1 MRSVKATFKKQI
13 KDLAKNTSVLV
24 QFIIFPV
31 VAFAMTEL
39 IARGDDNIPDTM
51 FTTMMAAVFV
61 GMSLIPTVAGIIAE
75 DREKKS
81 LRFLVMAGVK
91 PTSYLL
97 GVGGVIFIVSLL
109 PATAF
114 SIIGG
119 FRGVEFGIFMSV
131 MMSGVVASIL
141 LGSTIGIF
149 AKNQQAAT
157 GLAMPIAMVLGFGP
171 IAAGFNEQVERIF
184 SIFYTQQ
191 LNVVIDSFYTISGYH
206 SEMALWQP
214 FAIIWGNVAVLTVL
228 FILAYTK
235 KGLKG

>member
-13 KDLAKNTSVLV
+13 KDIMKNMSVLI

-31 VAFAMTEL
+31 VAYAMTVL
-39 IARGDDNIPDTM
+39 IARGDENIPDTM

-61 GMSLIPTVAGIIAE
+61 GMSLISTVAGIIAE

-97 GVGGVIFIVSLL
+97 GIGGVIFSVSLL
-109 PATAF
+109 PAIAF
-114 SIIGG
+114 SMIGG
-119 FRGVEFGIFMSV
+119 FRGHELIVFMSV

-141 LGSTIGIF
+141 VGSTIGIF

-171 IAAGFNEQVERIF
+171 IAAGFNEQVERMF

-191 LNVVIDSFYTISGYH
+191 LNVVIDNFYAISGYY
-206 SEMALWQP
+206 SEVSLWQP
-214 FAIIWGNVAVLTVL
+214 FAIIWGNISVLVVL
-228 FILAYTK
+228 FMLVYTK